1 MSNASEYE
9 NNNNPLTEV
18 ALALAMA
25 FFSIMILSIFALS
38 NASINNKKEISI
50 INNANNKNDKKNSR
64 LPIYFYKDKFYNA
77 QLEVIETN
85 QLLPK
90 KKYLLFIST
99 DISVEK
105 LFSIKS
111 LMGSKDV
118 KVSRMLM
125 ETKSIFKSKVIR
137 KQ

>member
-1 MSNASEYE
+1 MSSTSQYE

-50 INNANNKNDKKNSR
+50 INNTNKKNDKKNSR

-85 QLLPK
+85 QLLQK

-125 ETKSIFKSKVIR
+125 ETKTIFKSKVIR
-137 KQ
+137 KK

>member
-1 MSNASEYE
+1 MSNTSEYE

-50 INNANNKNDKKNSR
+50 INNANKKNDKKNIR

-85 QLLPK
+85 QLLQK

-125 ETKSIFKSKVIR
+125 ETKNIFKSKVMR
-137 KQ
+137 KK

>member
-1 MSNASEYE
+1 MSNTSQYE

-50 INNANNKNDKKNSR
+50 INNTNKKNDKKNSR

-85 QLLPK
+85 QLLQK

-125 ETKSIFKSKVIR
+125 ETKTIFKSKVIR
-137 KQ
+137 KK